1 MTNSGFL
8 HATCLHDNTF
18 DTLDS
23 VVSRLEAT
31 FLSSVRSPSNCT
43 SPTRCAIVFFRGVY
57 LVRRGE
63 RGCFQTE
70 SIQSGGNGESLAEN
84 VSSIFEL
91 HGGTSNCSRDVYES
105 ALFHCVYTL
114 HTMCTL
120 HVCMNFFSNPTLKKL
135 DIFVE

>member
-43 SPTRCAIVFFRGVY
+43 SPTRRAIVFFRDVPCKEG
-57 LVRRGE
+57 

-70 SIQSGGNGESLAEN
+70 SIRGGNAESLAEN
-84 VSSIFEL
+84 VSRFFEL
-91 HGGTSNCSRDVYES
+91 HGTTSNCSRDVYES
-105 ALFHCVYTL
+105 TLLHCVYP
-114 HTMCTL
+114 TMCIL
-120 HVCMNFFSNPTLKKL
+120 SMFA
-135 DIFVE
+135 